1 MKRKF
6 TILISLWNY
15 GFNRSIVCQ
24 SLISFSMFDF
34 HLLPNSSAMPRARYA
49 PAKKTWLG
57 LGLSLLLTMP
67 TILLSSLVWKAIPL
81 TGKSPQ
87 GSFAI
92 AQGNNKLLQQG
103 STLALAGKTFPV
115 NWIQWQEGGQVRT
128 GISDLGA
135 MQVLGIELLDSN
147 QPQVQPSQWFSTVSN
162 LTTQF
167 IAPYR
172 YLDLTD
178 WLQQLGNQAQAQG
191 DTLMVSATGSQV
203 TEVREGNQAWG
214 KRIVLTLSRPTFWQV
229 SQAKTEGVVMLNAAI
244 APNLLTTNAIP
255 NNGINTPN
263 QQGNDEDDLGSS
275 NGVKSTAG
283 QSFRLENLGANS
295 KIYVSLPTAHKLQ
308 MTTLNNPYRLVI
320 DIRPDAPPA
329 KTIVWAE
336 GVTWRQQFIDIG
348 GGSGLFPVT
357 WLELNLA
364 SPQIALKPLTANPQ
378 GLRGIVTTA
387 NLVRAW
393 QASAGING
401 GFFNRNT
408 QLPLGAIKRDNRW
421 LSGPILNRGAIA
433 WDDQGKVTVG
443 RLSLQESLTTSS
455 GQQIAVNYVNSGFV
469 QKGIARYTTD
479 WGANY
484 TPMTDN
490 ETIIV
495 VQNNQVTAQ
504 QSGGPSGQNA
514 FPIPPNGYLLTLRGN
529 PPAPNLSVG
538 TPLTL
543 QSSTIPAKFNA
554 FPQIVGAGPLLIE
567 QGKIVLNAA
576 AEKFN
581 TGFQQQR
588 ASRSAIAVNGAGK
601 MLLVA
606 VHNRVG
612 GQGATLAEMA
622 LILKKLGAESALNLD
637 GGSSTS
643 LALGGQLIDR
653 SAVTAA
659 RVNNGLGLFIR
670 P

>member
-1 MKRKF
+1 
-6 TILISLWNY
+6 
-15 GFNRSIVCQ
+15 
-24 SLISFSMFDF
+24 
-34 HLLPNSSAMPRARYA
+34 
-49 PAKKTWLG
+49 
-57 LGLSLLLTMP
+57 
-67 TILLSSLVWKAIPL
+67 
-81 TGKSPQ
+81 
-87 GSFAI
+87 
-92 AQGNNKLLQQG
+92 
-103 STLALAGKTFPV
+103 
-115 NWIQWQEGGQVRT
+115 
-128 GISDLGA
+128 
-135 MQVLGIELLDSN
+135 
-147 QPQVQPSQWFSTVSN
+147 
-162 LTTQF
+162 
-167 IAPYR
+167 
-172 YLDLTD
+172 
-178 WLQQLGNQAQAQG
+178 
-191 DTLMVSATGSQV
+191 
-203 TEVREGNQAWG
+203 
-214 KRIVLTLSRPTFWQV
+214 
-229 SQAKTEGVVMLNAAI
+229 MLNAAI
-244 APNLLTTNAIP
+244 APNLLTTNAVP
-255 NNGINTPN
+255 NNGINKPN
-263 QQGNDEDDLGSS
+263 QQSNDEDDLGSS

-283 QSFRLENLGANS
+283 QSFRLENLGASS

-588 ASRSAIAVNGAGK
+588 ASRSAIAVNGGGK
-601 MLLVA
+601 ILLVA

-612 GQGATLAEMA
+612 GQGSTLAEMA

>member
-1 MKRKF
+1 MKSTENLTLKF
-6 TILISLWNY
+6 LNVKSLQKML
-15 GFNRSIVCQ
+15 F
-24 SLISFSMFDF
+24 
-34 HLLPNSSAMPRARYA
+34 
-49 PAKKTWLG
+49 
-57 LGLSLLLTMP
+57 SLL
-67 TILLSSLVWKAIPL
+67 
-81 TGKSPQ
+81 
-87 GSFAI
+87 F
-92 AQGNNKLLQQG
+92 
-103 STLALAGKTFPV
+103 
-115 NWIQWQEGGQVRT
+115 
-128 GISDLGA
+128 
-135 MQVLGIELLDSN
+135 
-147 QPQVQPSQWFSTVSN
+147 
-162 LTTQF
+162 
-167 IAPYR
+167 
-172 YLDLTD
+172 
-178 WLQQLGNQAQAQG
+178 LGN
-191 DTLMVSATGSQV
+191 SA
-203 TEVREGNQAWG
+203 
-214 KRIVLTLSRPTFWQV
+214 F
-229 SQAKTEGVVMLNAAI
+229 
-244 APNLLTTNAIP
+244 
-255 NNGINTPN
+255 
-263 QQGNDEDDLGSS
+263 
-275 NGVKSTAG
+275 
-283 QSFRLENLGANS
+283 
-295 KIYVSLPTAHKLQ
+295 
-308 MTTLNNPYRLVI
+308 
-320 DIRPDAPPA
+320 
-329 KTIVWAE
+329 AE
-336 GVTWRQQFIDIG
+336 QQFIDIG

-443 RLSLQESLTTSS
+443 RLSLQESLTTSN

-504 QSGGPSGQNA
+504 QSGGQSGQNA
-514 FPIPPNGYLLTLRGN
+514 FPIPLNGYLLTLRGN
-529 PPAPNLSVG
+529 PPTPNLSVG

-588 ASRSAIAVNGAGK
+588 ASRSAIAVKGAGK

>member
-1 MKRKF
+1 
-6 TILISLWNY
+6 
-15 GFNRSIVCQ
+15 
-24 SLISFSMFDF
+24 MFDF
-34 HLLPNSSAMPRARYA
+34 PPLPNSSAMPRARYA
-49 PAKKTWLG
+49 IAKKIWLRF
-57 LGLSLLLTMP
+57 GLSMLLTMP
-67 TILLSSLVWKAIPL
+67 TIFLSSLVWKAIPL
-81 TGKSPQ
+81 TGTSPQ

-103 STLALAGKTFPV
+103 NTLALAGKTFPV

-203 TEVREGNQAWG
+203 TEVREGNQTWG

-244 APNLLTTNAIP
+244 APNLLTTNAVP
-255 NNGINTPN
+255 NNGINKPN
-263 QQGNDEDDLGSS
+263 QQSNDEDDLGSS

-283 QSFRLENLGANS
+283 QSFRLENLGASS

-588 ASRSAIAVNGAGK
+588 ASRSAIAVNGGGK
-601 MLLVA
+601 ILLVA

-612 GQGATLAEMA
+612 GQGSTLAEMA

>member
-1 MKRKF
+1 
-6 TILISLWNY
+6 
-15 GFNRSIVCQ
+15 
-24 SLISFSMFDF
+24 
-34 HLLPNSSAMPRARYA
+34 
-49 PAKKTWLG
+49 
-57 LGLSLLLTMP
+57 
-67 TILLSSLVWKAIPL
+67 
-81 TGKSPQ
+81 
-87 GSFAI
+87 
-92 AQGNNKLLQQG
+92 
-103 STLALAGKTFPV
+103 
-115 NWIQWQEGGQVRT
+115 
-128 GISDLGA
+128 
-135 MQVLGIELLDSN
+135 
-147 QPQVQPSQWFSTVSN
+147 VSN

-244 APNLLTTNAIP
+244 APNLLTTNAVP
-255 NNGINTPN
+255 NNGINKPN
-263 QQGNDEDDLGSS
+263 QQSNDEDDLGSS

-283 QSFRLENLGANS
+283 QSFRLENLGASS

-308 MTTLNNPYRLVI
+308 ITTLQNPYRLVI
-320 DIRPDAPPA
+320 DIRSDAPSV
-329 KTIVWAE
+329 KTIVWAD

-443 RLSLQESLTTSS
+443 RLSLQESLTTSN

-504 QSGGPSGQNA
+504 QSGGQSGQNT
-514 FPIPPNGYLLTLRGN
+514 FPIPLNGYLLTLRGN
-529 PPAPNLSVG
+529 PPAPNLSVR
-538 TPLTL
+538 TSLTL
-543 QSSTIPAKFNA
+543 QSSAVPSKFNA

>member
-1 MKRKF
+1 
-6 TILISLWNY
+6 
-15 GFNRSIVCQ
+15 
-24 SLISFSMFDF
+24 
-34 HLLPNSSAMPRARYA
+34 
-49 PAKKTWLG
+49 
-57 LGLSLLLTMP
+57 
-67 TILLSSLVWKAIPL
+67 
-81 TGKSPQ
+81 
-87 GSFAI
+87 
-92 AQGNNKLLQQG
+92 
-103 STLALAGKTFPV
+103 
-115 NWIQWQEGGQVRT
+115 
-128 GISDLGA
+128 
-135 MQVLGIELLDSN
+135 
-147 QPQVQPSQWFSTVSN
+147 VSN

-244 APNLLTTNAIP
+244 APNLLTTNAVP
-255 NNGINTPN
+255 NNGINKPN
-263 QQGNDEDDLGSS
+263 QQSNDEDDLGSS

-308 MTTLNNPYRLVI
+308 ITTLNNPYRLVI
-320 DIRPDAPPA
+320 DIRPDAPSV
-329 KTIVWAE
+329 KTIVWAD

-443 RLSLQESLTTSS
+443 RLSLQESLTTSN

-504 QSGGPSGQNA
+504 QSGGQSGQNA
-514 FPIPPNGYLLTLRGN
+514 FPIPLNGYLLTLRGN
-529 PPAPNLSVG
+529 PPAPNLSVR
-538 TPLTL
+538 TSLTL
-543 QSSTIPAKFNA
+543 QSSAVPSKFND
-554 FPQIVGAGPLLIE
+554 FSQIVGAGPLLIE